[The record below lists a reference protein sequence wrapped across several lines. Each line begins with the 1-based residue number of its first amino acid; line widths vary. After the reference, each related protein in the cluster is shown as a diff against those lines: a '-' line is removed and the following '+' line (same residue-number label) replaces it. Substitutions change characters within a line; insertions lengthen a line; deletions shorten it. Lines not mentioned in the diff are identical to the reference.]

1 MRPVV
6 SPFQVVTS
14 DPRVPGP
21 AVGSL
26 NLKSSGIMLRLVKPF
41 LAFQQESKNKNHY
54 MMDIQSISK
63 IWNMNSEEQV
73 KVIKQKSEEGEG

>member
-14 DPRVPGP
+14 DRRVPGP

-41 LAFQQESKNKNHY
+41 LAFQQK
-54 MMDIQSISK
+54 
-63 IWNMNSEEQV
+63 
-73 KVIKQKSEEGEG
+73 